1 MIKVLVY
8 GSIYS
13 ERGKK
18 KKIGKNAKRGKR
30 GARNRGKTDS
40 LNLNTLHF
48 LNTYLC
54 LSRAWKV
61 AISMEIF

>member
-1 MIKVLVY
+1 MGAYIQKE
-8 GSIYS
+8 
-13 ERGKK
+13 ERR
-18 KKIGKNAKRGKR
+18 KKIGKIAERGKR

-40 LNLNTLHF
+40 LNLNILHF